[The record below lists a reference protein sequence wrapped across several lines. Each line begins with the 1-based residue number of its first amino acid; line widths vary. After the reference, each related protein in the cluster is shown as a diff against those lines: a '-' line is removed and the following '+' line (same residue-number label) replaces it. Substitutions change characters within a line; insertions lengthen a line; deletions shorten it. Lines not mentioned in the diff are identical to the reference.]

1 MTAKDDMRKL
11 IDNFAA
17 ETDKLSK
24 FTSSGKQILNEEWP
38 NDFANKITI
47 TREEWLEINRALS
60 GAVLGLQNIGHKA
73 GSSPQEQRSYKNELI
88 KQVKAAQAIMGEVHD
103 RSNPT

>member
-11 IDNFAA
+11 IDGLAA
-17 ETDKLSK
+17 ETNKLST

-38 NDFANKITI
+38 DDFANEITMS
-47 TREEWLEINRALS
+47 REEWLEISRSLS
-60 GAVLGLQNIGHKA
+60 GAVLGLQNIGHRA

-88 KQVKAAQAIMGEVHD
+88 KQVKAAQAIMGEVHN
-103 RSNPT
+103 RGNPT